1 MQFPSVPALRAARAV
16 RGRLVSRGARWV
28 AILRLLPYAG
38 KRLVAV
44 SLLLNL
50 LLGLLPPVFLLAMS
64 ALLDRLPGSPAGG
77 GGSWSALGPL
87 LAAAVAAFVL
97 QQVLAPFQS
106 AVGERVS
113 RRVDGYCA
121 TRLISAGLSSAP
133 MAALEEQRTLDL
145 LGDSRNA
152 LERQGFTPG
161 EAVAGLLALVARY
174 TQLAGATALVA
185 VALSPAA
192 GLITAATALVIR
204 FGQRGSLGR
213 FALLLRELA
222 GRRRKMTYVRATA
235 SGLKAAKEIRVLGLS
250 GWFADRHRQETRAYL
265 EPLWEGRR
273 RLLFLPFVGLSLA
286 GLAGGATV
294 LVLLATAAAGG
305 SLSLLALAV
314 ALQSVLVPMR
324 FGVYFPEADVQTQ
337 YGMQSYQSLQEFERL
352 AADRAE
358 GDPRLGPAAPGR
370 RSAPRTDVPR
380 LRGALR
386 FEDVSFGYPSSGRTV
401 LDHLDLEIEA
411 GRSTAVVGLNGA
423 GKTTLVKLLARLYD
437 PTGGRVTADGTDLRD
452 LDPAAWQAQLAV
464 IFQDYV
470 RYELTLEENVAMG
483 APEAARSPGARA
495 ALERAVDLAGAR
507 EVVDALPS
515 GADTVLSRQYGGG
528 QDLSGGQWQR
538 TALAR
543 ALFAVESG
551 AQVLVLD
558 EPTAQLDVRAEVE
571 FFDRF
576 LTMTKGVTSVVISH
590 RFSTIRRADR
600 IVVLEHGR
608 VVESGTHDE
617 LTALDGRYAA
627 LFRLQAQR
635 FDDTTAGGTAPDGT
649 AFDDTTPVGPVY
661 GGAAPD
667 GPAPDTPHRAA
678 TSPHTP
684 SDGTPRENER

>member
-1 MQFPSVPALRAARAV
+1 MPLPSARALSA
-16 RGRLVSRGARWV
+16 GLVSRGARWS
-28 AILRLLPYAG
+28 AILRLLPHAG
-38 KRLVAV
+38 KRLVAS

-64 ALLDRLPGSPAGG
+64 ALLDRLPGSPSGG
-77 GGSWSALGPL
+77 GASWSALGPL

-106 AVGERVS
+106 AVGEQVS
-113 RRVDGYCA
+113 RRVDGHCA

-145 LGDSRNA
+145 LDDARNA

-161 EAVAGLLALVARY
+161 EAVAGTLALVARY
-174 TQLAGATALVA
+174 TQLAGATVMVA
-185 VALSPAA
+185 VALSPTA
-192 GLITAATALVIR
+192 GLIIAATALVIR

-213 FALLLRELA
+213 FALLMRELA
-222 GRRRKMTYVRATA
+222 RRRRKMNYVRSTA

-273 RLLFLPFVGLSLA
+273 RLLFLPFVGLSLV

-294 LVLLATAAAGG
+294 LVLLAGTAAEG
-305 SLSLLALAV
+305 SLSLFALAV
-314 ALQSVLVPMR
+314 ALQSVLAPMR

-337 YGMQSYQSLQEFERL
+337 YGMQSYHSLREFERL
-352 AADRAE
+352 AAGHAE

-370 RSAPRTDVPR
+370 ETAPRTDVPR
-380 LRGALR
+380 LRDAVR

-401 LDHLDLEIEA
+401 LDHLDLEIAA

-423 GKTTLVKLLARLYD
+423 GKTTLVKLLARFYD
-437 PTGGRVTADGTDLRD
+437 PVDGRVTADGTDLRD

-464 IFQDYV
+464 IFQDFV

-483 APEAARSPGARA
+483 APEAAHSPAARA
-495 ALERAVDLAGAR
+495 ALERAIDLAGAR
-507 EVVDALPS
+507 EVVDALPA

-543 ALFAVESG
+543 ALFAVECG

-576 LTMTKGVTSVVISH
+576 LTMTKGVTSVIISH

-617 LTALDGRYAA
+617 LNALDGRYAA

-635 FDDTTAGGTAPDGT
+635 FDDTAPDATASDALSGDPVSDDTAPDDPVSDST
-649 AFDDTTPVGPVY
+649 VSDD
-661 GGAAPD
+661 
-667 GPAPDTPHRAA
+667 
-678 TSPHTP
+678 
-684 SDGTPRENER
+684 TPRENER